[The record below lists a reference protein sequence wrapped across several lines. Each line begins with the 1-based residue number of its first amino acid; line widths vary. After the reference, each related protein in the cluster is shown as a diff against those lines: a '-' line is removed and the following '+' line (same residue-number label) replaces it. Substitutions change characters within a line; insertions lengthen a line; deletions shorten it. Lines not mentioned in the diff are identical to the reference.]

1 MISLDPGPDDSL
13 YIIRRESQGR
23 TRTLYV
29 TIDKGI
35 IPNEDFKSTYGPSV
49 IRELQK
55 LEIWKR
61 NDWTT
66 IRVRRLSDSSQVICE
81 PDVDPPHGLPKQCI
95 LTEHYPMIS
104 LFDLDSQCYISR
116 RVSMAIYQGQEY
128 LFKMARFDF
137 EIQFLAPE
145 LQTYYQLARCGL
157 SLIPRLVG
165 YIYKETPNRAIS
177 FLLEALDGRF
187 AEPGDV
193 DLCNEVLDRLH
204 QQGVIHGDFRK
215 YNCLITAAGPRL
227 IDFEAS
233 IIRDG
238 HTKDEWDVLVRAE
251 KQSVEERLADESGIG
266 RPLGLSVI

>member
-66 IRVRRLSDSSQVICE
+66 IRVRRLSDSSQAICE

-95 LTEHYPMIS
+95 LTEQYPMNS
-104 LFDLDSQCYISR
+104 LFDPEGQHYIIQCISK
-116 RVSMAIYQGQEY
+116 VFCQGQEY
-128 LFKMARFDF
+128 FF
-137 EIQFLAPE
+137 E
-145 LQTYYQLARCGL
+145 
-157 SLIPRLVG
+157 
-165 YIYKETPNRAIS
+165 
-177 FLLEALDGRF
+177 DG
-187 AEPGDV
+187 E
-193 DLCNEVLDRLH
+193 
-204 QQGVIHGDFRK
+204 I
-215 YNCLITAAGPRL
+215 
-227 IDFEAS
+227 
-233 IIRDG
+233 
-238 HTKDEWDVLVRAE
+238 
-251 KQSVEERLADESGIG
+251 
-266 RPLGLSVI
+266 